1 MTRPDHTTS
10 AHTLPGKRRA
20 FEGVARR
27 LDAGGTTA
35 RTLPRTP
42 VRTPTSQPPPP
53 AQRWVRKCDRS
64 IKESDTPQQSHLRR
78 RPPDIRLHPA
88 RGLPAPANGQGP
100 RRDGRARPGSDPHD
114 PRRNQHQPS
123 RCPVRA
129 ATAQTPEGSSP
140 RTRHHGQVYA
150 PMPPTARRSPPTP
163 CSHRVETRAVM
174 LREARRI
181 RPLSAGTAALKSCAR
196 PSGTPSDVND

>member
-64 IKESDTPQQSHLRR
+64 IKESDTPHTGHCWESTKDYHGPDYAFPFSGSYATVDHAIANDELGIGYRGFCYSDQHL
-78 RPPDIRLHPA
+78 D
-88 RGLPAPANGQGP
+88 
-100 RRDGRARPGSDPHD
+100 
-114 PRRNQHQPS
+114 
-123 RCPVRA
+123 
-129 ATAQTPEGSSP
+129 
-140 RTRHHGQVYA
+140 
-150 PMPPTARRSPPTP
+150 
-163 CSHRVETRAVM
+163 
-174 LREARRI
+174 
-181 RPLSAGTAALKSCAR
+181 AALRIWFDGQADSVDDW
-196 PSGTPSDVND
+196 GF